1 LKNDEESLRSEHVNK
16 GDKTM
21 SKRMKRIFVILSLV
35 LIFSIAMASLGIAY
49 AGGVRGLGLL
59 GICFFF
65 TMGVIVI
72 LAQVIPAGILFLSM
86 IKSIFSSSR
95 RDELPVRV

>member
-1 LKNDEESLRSEHVNK
+1 MMKNHIKGNVIK

-21 SKRMKRIFVILSLV
+21 SRQMKRIFVILILI
-35 LIFSIAMASLGIAY
+35 LIFSIALTSLGIAY
-49 AGGVRGLGLL
+49 AGGVRGVGLL

-72 LAQVIPAGILFLSM
+72 LAQAIPAGILFSFM

-95 RDELPVRV
+95 RDEMPVRV